1 VALLEPFIDTI
12 VICSMTG
19 LVVIMTGA
27 WSNTGAMN
35 GGDLTAH
42 AFTLGLGP
50 IHSVA
55 ASAELGRLIVT
66 VGIVLFA
73 YSTMISWSYYG
84 DRCVSYL
91 FGLKAVLPYRYL
103 FCFFLVVGATIKID
117 LVWNLCD
124 IMNGMMA
131 LPNLL
136 ALILLSGV
144 VWRELAAYRPRIPE
158 FDRQLVLAGL
168 AAGKGRSHGD

>member
-1 VALLEPFIDTI
+1 
-12 VICSMTG
+12 
-19 LVVIMTGA
+19 
-27 WSNTGAMN
+27 
-35 GGDLTAH
+35 
-42 AFTLGLGP
+42 
-50 IHSVA
+50 
-55 ASAELGRLIVT
+55 
-66 VGIVLFA
+66 
-73 YSTMISWSYYG
+73 
-84 DRCVSYL
+84 
-91 FGLKAVLPYRYL
+91 
-103 FCFFLVVGATIKID
+103 VGATIKID

-158 FDRQLVLAGL
+158 FDRQLATAGL